1 MRIELN
7 SAVCGQ
13 NRFGRAENVADV
25 ALIIGDE
32 CGHQTRTLAE
42 LKERIAAEV
51 LRRAQ
56 PIGGARGKKA
66 RAGFEG
72 ARASYRVS

>member
-25 ALIIGDE
+25 ALIIDVGIRP
-32 CGHQTRTLAE
+32 GLWQ
-42 LKERIAAEV
+42 
-51 LRRAQ
+51 
-56 PIGGARGKKA
+56 
-66 RAGFEG
+66 
-72 ARASYRVS
+72 S